1 MLEGRTV
8 TETRASDRALITAR
22 LKITANETRR
32 VTRSDMMVVVVEAD
46 VDPPVDVVG
55 DTVVGGTGVG
65 AAVVGGPVVGAAV
78 GGGTVVGAA
87 VVGAG
92 TRSTATEASVTVIW
106 RAV

>member
-32 VTRSDMMVVVVEAD
+32 VTRSDMMVVDVEAD

-55 DTVVGGTGVG
+55 DTVV
-65 AAVVGGPVVGAAV
+65 
-78 GGGTVVGAA
+78 GGTVVGAA